1 MKIDHPPF
9 PPVHAGGPPRNDA
22 ATAAKSFAANTSEIT
37 GTPPTEGPGKS
48 SAAPAFLA
56 RQAVIDDPELAN
68 LPFGHVVSQIA
79 RGVFEASVGEGSGT
93 TEGDGE
99 GDGSTQSTGDTDGT
113 DGDGTASG
121 DTDGDDETAS
131 GDTDG
136 DGTASG
142 DTGGDGTAAGDTDG
156 DGTASGDTDGDGT
169 AAGDTDGDET
179 ASGDTDGDD
188 ETASGDTGGDTTTV
202 SSEAADGLIAE
213 LLEELDDETEEE
225 IT

>member
-9 PPVHAGGPPRNDA
+9 LPAHAGGPSRNDPP
-22 ATAAKSFAANTSEIT
+22 TSTGDDESFTTT
-37 GTPPTEGPGKS
+37 GTAPSEGPGKS
-48 SAAPAFLA
+48 SASPAFLA

-79 RGVFEASVGEGSGT
+79 RGVFEASVGEGDGT
-93 TEGDGE
+93 PEGDGE
-99 GDGSTQSTGDTDGT
+99 GDDTTQSTGDTAPTDGT
-113 DGDGTASG
+113 GDDGETTGDGETADG
-121 DTDGDDETAS
+121 TGDDEGTTGD

-136 DGTASG
+136 DG
-142 DTGGDGTAAGDTDG
+142 
-156 DGTASGDTDGDGT
+156 
-169 AAGDTDGDET
+169 
-179 ASGDTDGDD
+179 
-188 ETASGDTGGDTTTV
+188 TASGDTGGDTTTV